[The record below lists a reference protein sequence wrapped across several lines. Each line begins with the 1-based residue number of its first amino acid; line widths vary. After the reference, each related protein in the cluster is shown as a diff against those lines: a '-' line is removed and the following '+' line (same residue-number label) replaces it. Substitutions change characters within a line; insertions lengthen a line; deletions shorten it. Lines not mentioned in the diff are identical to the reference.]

1 MGKRKQ
7 KKSGDFLPFWPIPLP
22 LHKMYWAQ
30 NPSWTLYW
38 DQRDYTGWWFRIELR
53 EWNYY
58 VCCSGYFFLISL
70 THLPNS
76 IQKNKI
82 SGVQPCLVRWRT
94 RIKRKKLH
102 KSKEDLEKAKNEK
115 KWNDDMNWDLRQMFP
130 RQPREGASELT
141 FGWGTGMKSQE
152 HWSIIFKDFLFPCMW
167 FRTFSSQFSSPC
179 TVKTG
184 LKMKEQGSRKYLNMI
199 LQRSR
204 DVMSGGEVG
213 KQAREDG
220 KDGMEG
226 WIWSHDVPRAIARG
240 GVTA

>member
-1 MGKRKQ
+1 
-7 KKSGDFLPFWPIPLP
+7 
-22 LHKMYWAQ
+22 
-30 NPSWTLYW
+30 
-38 DQRDYTGWWFRIELR
+38 
-53 EWNYY
+53 
-58 VCCSGYFFLISL
+58 
-70 THLPNS
+70 
-76 IQKNKI
+76 
-82 SGVQPCLVRWRT
+82 
-94 RIKRKKLH
+94 
-102 KSKEDLEKAKNEK
+102 
-115 KWNDDMNWDLRQMFP
+115 
-130 RQPREGASELT
+130 
-141 FGWGTGMKSQE
+141 MKSQE

-226 WIWSHDVPRAIARG
+226 WI
-240 GVTA
+240 